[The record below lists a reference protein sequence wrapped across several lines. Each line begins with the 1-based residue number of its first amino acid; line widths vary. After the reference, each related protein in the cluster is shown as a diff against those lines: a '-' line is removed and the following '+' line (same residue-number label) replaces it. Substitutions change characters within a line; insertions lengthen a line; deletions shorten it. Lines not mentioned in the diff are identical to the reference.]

1 MNLYQINKEYEEIL
15 NELYDEEGVVNETA
29 LARLEQ
35 NSDLLKNKAIAIS
48 SYVKNLEAER
58 EAIKNAKS
66 EMSKREK
73 VNKKKEEELL
83 GFLQFS
89 MEKHGIQS
97 ISCPYFNIKLK
108 KCPISVDDDHINM
121 DLLPSEYKRTKIE
134 ISPDKIKMLQEMKMG
149 VVIPGAAFKQNMTLQ
164 IK

>member
-58 EAIKNAKS
+58 EAIKNAKA

-73 VNKKKEEELL
+73 VNKKKEEE
-83 GFLQFS
+83 
-89 MEKHGIQS
+89 
-97 ISCPYFNIKLK
+97 
-108 KCPISVDDDHINM
+108 
-121 DLLPSEYKRTKIE
+121 
-134 ISPDKIKMLQEMKMG
+134 
-149 VVIPGAAFKQNMTLQ
+149 
-164 IK
+164 